1 MYLGTPLYHIL
12 GQAIGFGCLLVGE
25 TLLMLPTKISL
36 DGILDHIERYKAK
49 SMAGTPTMYNIMLGH
64 ERIDHYSLS
73 SLKYCLCGGDSVPRE
88 LANRWLTKFGTPL
101 YHGYGAT
108 ENFGGVALSPTGQTI
123 PEGTAGKIVP
133 WQQVLVVDSET
144 MEPVPPNESGELL
157 VSSPHMVSGYWNKP
171 EETSLHFVQFQGK
184 RWYRTGDIVKLDQ
197 DNWLY
202 FIDRSGDIIKHKGYR
217 VAASKIDNV
226 LQEHTAVM
234 ASCTIGI
241 PDPAVGERI
250 KSYVVVK
257 DDIKGVDARELLQWC
272 RERLAPYEV
281 PQYIE
286 FRDMLPKSKVGK
298 ILKRELR
305 DEEKSKVEI
314 SSTTNN

>member
-1 MYLGTPLYHIL
+1 M
-12 GQAIGFGCLLVGE
+12 
-25 TLLMLPTKISL
+25 
-36 DGILDHIERYKAK
+36 
-49 SMAGTPTMYNIMLGH
+49 
-64 ERIDHYSLS
+64 
-73 SLKYCLCGGDSVPRE
+73 
-88 LANRWLTKFGTPL
+88 
-101 YHGYGAT
+101 
-108 ENFGGVALSPTGQTI
+108 
-123 PEGTAGKIVP
+123 
-133 WQQVLVVDSET
+133 
-144 MEPVPPNESGELL
+144 
-157 VSSPHMVSGYWNKP
+157 
-171 EETSLHFVQFQGK
+171 
-184 RWYRTGDIVKLDQ
+184 
-197 DNWLY
+197 
-202 FIDRSGDIIKHKGYR
+202 
-217 VAASKIDNV
+217 